1 MLHKIPIPIPTPEG
15 ISFIP
20 KIATSFEM
28 PYSIYAYG
36 KGIDPDP
43 KDPEGNEFG
52 WWCFDADEMQSKDEQ
67 NLFYFAVCDFEMCNV
82 IMDNFIDNY
91 AVEAA
96 AGTAP
101 TQAEGEAIC

>member
-20 KIATSFEM
+20 KIATSLVI
-28 PYSIYAYG
+28 PYNTYAYCKERKPG
-36 KGIDPDP
+36 P

-52 WWCFDADEMQSKDEQ
+52 WWCFTSDEPQSQEEQ
-67 NLFYFAVCDFEMCNV
+67 NLYFFAVCDFETCDFM
-82 IMDNFIDNY
+82 MQDFIDTY
-91 AVEAA
+91 TVEAV